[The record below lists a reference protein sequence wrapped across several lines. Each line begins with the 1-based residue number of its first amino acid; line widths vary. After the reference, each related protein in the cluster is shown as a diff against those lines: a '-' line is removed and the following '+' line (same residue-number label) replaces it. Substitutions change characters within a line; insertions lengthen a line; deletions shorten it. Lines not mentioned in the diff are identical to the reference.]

1 MVVGSP
7 AGSQSSD
14 GARRRGSAR
23 IDTPLPNLRPHPDLA
38 ELERLR
44 TSLSV
49 LQQENSNLRLLIAI
63 HDRLGA
69 LVLQRAGVDS
79 ITVML
84 AEMVRRPVLLLD
96 PQLQPVAVESHAPAP
111 ADGKAATVLWNPNE
125 AYVSR
130 VLQTLGAEPRP
141 LRLPPL
147 PAWGVGQ
154 GCVIAPI
161 VVGDTTLGYLAVLE
175 PVSYVED
182 AAAAEADLLAVQHAA
197 SVYALALMRERMA
210 AEVTTQLRDELIEGL
225 LLGNIADEQAVR
237 ERARRLGYDET
248 LVYRTLVFVPDDT
261 SRPGPRPGGA
271 EAAWAPVWRRRLLEN
286 LATWVR
292 DRAPRAIVT
301 ARHDELVALVGQSA
315 DPAPADLGR
324 AATLHVASRDPERP
338 LTVGI
343 GGACRSPLEIAQS
356 YSQARRAVEVAR
368 RFGRRGEVVTFEDLG
383 LYRLLFQVADQTE
396 LRAFVEQVLGPLME
410 YDRKHKTDF
419 IRTIATYLTNNNS
432 LQATARDLMVHV
444 NTATYRIHRIQA
456 ITGLDLTKA
465 EDCLQARVALM
476 ILEGADQDRG

>member
-1 MVVGSP
+1 MVIVGP
-7 AGSQSSD
+7 AGGQSD
-14 GARRRGSAR
+14 GAHRRGDAR
-23 IDTPLPNLRPHPDLA
+23 IDATLPNVRPHPDLA
-38 ELERLR
+38 EFERLR

-49 LQQENSNLRLLIAI
+49 LQQENSTLRLLIAI

-69 LVLQRAGVDS
+69 LVLQRVGVDA
-79 ITVML
+79 ITAVL
-84 AEMVRRPVLLLD
+84 ADMVHRPVLLLD
-96 PQLQPVAVESHAPAP
+96 PHLQPVALESQTPSM
-111 ADGKAATVLWNPNE
+111 ADAERAAVSVLWDPNE

-130 VLQTLGAEPRP
+130 VLQTLGVEPRP

-154 GCVIAPI
+154 GCVIAPV
-161 VVGDTTLGYLAVLE
+161 VVGETTLGYLAVLE
-175 PVSYVED
+175 PVSPAVEG
-182 AAAAEADLLAVQHAA
+182 AAAEADLLAVQHAA
-197 SVYALALMRERMA
+197 SIYALALMRERMA

-225 LLGNIADEQAVR
+225 LLGHITDEQAVR

-248 LVYRTLVFVPDDT
+248 LAYRTLVFVPDGV
-261 SRPGPRPGGA
+261 SALGLQGNGVEP
-271 EAAWAPVWRRRLLEN
+271 AWPPVWRRRLLEN

-292 DRAPRAIVT
+292 DRAPHAIVT
-301 ARHDELVALVGQSA
+301 ARGDELVALVAEDA

-324 AATLHVASRDPERP
+324 AATLHVASREPDRP

-343 GGACRSPLEIAQS
+343 GGACRNPLEIAQS

-383 LYRLLFQVADQTE
+383 LYRLLFQVADQSE

-419 IRTIATYLTNNNS
+419 IRTVATYLTNNNS
-432 LQATARDLMVHV
+432 LQATARDLTVHV

-456 ITGLDLTKA
+456 ITGLDLTRA

-476 ILEGADQDRG
+476 ILEGEERG